1 MSNFT
6 QPAEDLSSRT
16 KEYVD
21 LRLDELKLAAA
32 KGLSIT
38 ASKLVGL
45 LLITGVATNLVIVLS
60 FGLILLVGELVGSY
74 AWAAIGIAL
83 ILGIAFWI
91 LIRKRDSLFRNTFV
105 PVFVNLFFNDDDDE
119 KRTEFL
125 DIRTLEDL
133 DAAIHRTRERIQAQ
147 GESVHDGLVEVRGF
161 YTPRNIALQGV
172 KRFAWE
178 HNLFVIGLNAVRSL
192 KNLLQK

>member
-1 MSNFT
+1 M
-6 QPAEDLSSRT
+6 
-16 KEYVD
+16 K
-21 LRLDELKLAAA
+21 
-32 KGLSIT
+32 
-38 ASKLVGL
+38 
-45 LLITGVATNLVIVLS
+45 
-60 FGLILLVGELVGSY
+60 
-74 AWAAIGIAL
+74 
-83 ILGIAFWI
+83 
-91 LIRKRDSLFRNTFV
+91 
-105 PVFVNLFFNDDDDE
+105 

-172 KRFAWE
+172 KKFAWE

>member
-60 FGLILLVGELVGSY
+60 FGRHRLL
-74 AWAAIGIAL
+74 
-83 ILGIAFWI
+83 
-91 LIRKRDSLFRNTFV
+91 DSHPEAGL
-105 PVFVNLFFNDDDDE
+105 PVQEHL
-119 KRTEFL
+119 RP
-125 DIRTLEDL
+125 
-133 DAAIHRTRERIQAQ
+133 
-147 GESVHDGLVEVRGF
+147 GVRQ
-161 YTPRNIALQGV
+161 PVLQ
-172 KRFAWE
+172 R
-178 HNLFVIGLNAVRSL
+178 RRR
-192 KNLLQK
+192 